1 MKKQII
7 YLSALLAVLLGV
19 LVPSVLLG
27 QNRADELLR
36 KMSDAMHEMGSY
48 EAAFVVAAG
57 DEQLLGSFAVEGECY
72 HIELVD
78 MEVFGE
84 GAARYEVNKTR
95 REVTLSET
103 ESSSAN
109 ILSNPTHAFALVGSL
124 YTPTQYEEKGGKH
137 LLTLVEKGDSHTA
150 IRLTLNAMSSLPE
163 AIVYEVEGAQFAIE
177 ILSLKPL
184 KRAMPRYD
192 EKAYAGFEVIDFR

>member
-7 YLSALLAVLLGV
+7 YLSTLLAVVLIGV
-19 LVPSVLLG
+19 GSFVSVG
-27 QNRADELLR
+27 QNRAEELLR
-36 KMSDAMHEMGSY
+36 KMSEAMHQMGSY

-57 DEQLLGSFAVEGECY
+57 EEQLLGSFAVEGESY
-72 HIELVD
+72 HIEIAD

-84 GAARYEVNKTR
+84 AAARYEVNKTR

-109 ILSNPTHAFALVGSL
+109 ILSNPTHAFELVGSL
-124 YTPTQYEEKGGKH
+124 YTPTLREEKGGKVVLH
-137 LLTLVEKGDSHTA
+137 LKSKQDGTTV
-150 IRLTLNAMSSLPE
+150 RLTLNAMSYLPE
-163 AIVYEVEGAQFAIE
+163 VIVYEVEGAQFAIE

-184 KRAMPRYD
+184 KRAMPHYD